1 MKEEIVLTPYEQKVL
16 ELLWDLDGLTVEDP
30 DYKAMVEEMPDL
42 DPDLFLEFR
51 LLPVKE
57 SKITVLKPEDMT
69 RFLLLAHWL
78 FSYYGLE
85 AYESRSAVSEQE
97 EEDQIEQ
104 SLRAGL
110 EIGLWQ

>member
-1 MKEEIVLTPYEQKVL
+1 MRDEVVLTPYERKVL
-16 ELLWDLDGLTVEDP
+16 ELLWELDGLMTEDP
-30 DYKAMVEEMPDL
+30 DYKAMIGEMPDL

-69 RFLLLAHWL
+69 RFLLLAYWM

-85 AYESRSAVSEQE
+85 AYESREAESKEDE
-97 EEDQIEQ
+97 EEQIEQ